1 MPETPEIEE
10 IILEQDRRGIAAL
23 RHHLPTGY
31 CRETAQFILEKPGTV
46 FIATGFYIF
55 GAKTVETDGPPG
67 ALALGN
73 ALAAIGFTPIYVT
86 DQFAAP
92 YVKEIVRES
101 EVVIFP
107 MVHHAESIL
116 VASKI
121 LSDYSPTTLVAI
133 ERCAMTQSGHHRN
146 MSGLDISAY
155 TARLDYLFYQHRRTV
170 GIGDGGNEIG
180 FGSLK
185 LHIPNVENLPK
196 DPSNVAT
203 THLIIASTSNWG
215 AYGLIAA
222 MSLLVRKNL
231 LPTGE
236 TEEQVIRHLVDLGAV
251 DGLEAKRQP
260 TIDTFSIKT
269 NNEILFRLH
278 HVVEKGITA

>member
-1 MPETPEIEE
+1 MPETREIEE
-10 IILEQDRRGIAAL
+10 IILEQDRRGMAAL
-23 RHHLPTGY
+23 RQYLPTEY
-31 CRETAQFILEKPGTV
+31 CSEAAQFILDKPGTV

-55 GAKTVETDGPPG
+55 ASETVETDGPPG

-92 YVKEIVRES
+92 YMKEIAQGS
-101 EVVIFP
+101 EVVVFP
-107 MVHHAESIL
+107 LVHHAESIL

-121 LSDYSPTTLVAI
+121 LSEYSPTTLIAI

-146 MSGLDISAY
+146 MSGLDISRY
-155 TARLDYLFYQHRRTV
+155 TARLDYLFYQHQRTV

-180 FGSLK
+180 LGNLRI
-185 LHIPNVENLPK
+185 HIPNVENLPK
-196 DPSNVAT
+196 DPSNVPT
-203 THLIIASTSNWG
+203 THLIIAGTSNWG

-222 MSLLVRKNL
+222 MSLLVQKNL

-236 TEEQVIRHLVDLGAV
+236 AEEKVIRQLVDLGAV

-260 TIDTFSIKT
+260 TVDTFSMES
-269 NNEILFRLH
+269 NNKVLLRLH
-278 HVVEKGITA
+278 HVVEKGIAA